1 MIIGSQINHFMNK
14 LFYILLIFLT
24 GCYITSYTTDPVYE
38 DYTEE
43 VYYHNDAIYFGY
55 YSGYYYY
62 YGIPH
67 YWPWWYYYAYR
78 PATHYHIHTHVHVHC
93 PNGSFVYAYRD
104 KKFDNRK
111 EKCTKSSWSDKLY
124 RPQSSRWVL
133 PDNKIQYNKNNKF
146 KSNKQ
151 NDFKYNIN
159 KTDYNRTFNINQT
172 KNTNIKINKPNNR
185 QNRSNNTKI
194 KSNRKP
200 R

>member
-1 MIIGSQINHFMNK
+1 MNK

-24 GCYITSYTTDPVYE
+24 GCYVTSYTTDPVYE

-43 VYYHNDAIYFGY
+43 VYYHNDVIYFGY
-55 YSGYYYY
+55 HLGYYHY

-67 YWPWWYYYAYR
+67 YWPWWYYYSYR
-78 PATHYHIHTHVHVHC
+78 PATHYYIHTHVHINC

-104 KKFDNRK
+104 KKFDNKK
-111 EKCTKSSWSDKLY
+111 ENCTMNSWSNELY

-133 PDNKIQYNKNNKF
+133 PDNKIQYNKNNRF
-146 KSNKQ
+146 KSNNKKD
-151 NDFKYNIN
+151 NFKYNIN
-159 KTDYNRTFNINQT
+159 KTNYNRTFNKNQSTNNKPIINNN
-172 KNTNIKINKPNNR
+172 KPNRNNKPNN
-185 QNRSNNTKI
+185 T

>member
-1 MIIGSQINHFMNK
+1 MNK

-24 GCYITSYTTDPVYE
+24 GCYVTSYTTDPIYE

-43 VYYHNDAIYFGY
+43 VYYHNDVIYFGY
-55 YSGYYYY
+55 HLGYYHY

-67 YWPWWYYYAYR
+67 YWPWWYYYTYR
-78 PATHYHIHTHVHVHC
+78 PATHYYIHTHVHIDC

-104 KKFDNRK
+104 KKFDNKK
-111 EKCTKSSWSDKLY
+111 ENCTMNSWSNELY

-133 PDNKIQYNKNNKF
+133 PDNKIQYNKNNRF
-146 KSNKQ
+146 KQ
-151 NDFKYNIN
+151 NNKPNYNFN
-159 KTDYNRTFNINQT
+159 KTNYNRTFNINQS
-172 KNTNIKINKPNNR
+172 KINNNTRINKPNNSKP
-185 QNRSNNTKI
+185 NRSNNTKI